1 MFHAKCTESFLMN
14 CYNGVC
20 LAWSPNRAWPLS
32 SATCTTDGTN
42 SPQERLRL
50 RGGGQ
55 KGRNVIFWSN
65 WKLMIPVGL
74 GFLLAFMYQSG
85 SPYSHHVIEKREFT
99 YANTPFPLSLWTNLA
114 KVIRTMMH
122 TSSSKLPTD
131 LTSAMALAMPTN
143 LMDSYYLV
151 AID

>member
-1 MFHAKCTESFLMN
+1 MS
-14 CYNGVC
+14 GVVAEPS
-20 LAWSPNRAWPLS
+20 LAIVFSHLYHGRDKQS
-32 SATCTTDGTN
+32 
-42 SPQERLRL
+42 
-50 RGGGQ
+50 
-55 KGRNVIFWSN
+55 KGKAASKRWRS
-65 WKLMIPVGL
+65 KGL